1 MMAKHFNVVTNSSH
15 NMTRWCAQRLRA
27 LQNFNTLMAVTGGL
41 CHSAI
46 SRLKDTYN
54 LLPPDVTKVP

>member
-1 MMAKHFNVVTNSSH
+1 MLY
-15 NMTRWCAQRLRA
+15 Q

-46 SRLKDTYN
+46 SRLKDSHAH
-54 LLPPDVTKVP
+54 LSPESTKVIFLYPSQLSSHQLS